1 MKLDAVLAEA
11 TQRPWSVRPT
21 GVLANEKG
29 NVRFIAEMNAHGGA
43 AGVFDGQDGLDQD
56 LLCHAVNTFEV
67 LYAALLKAQLALD
80 PRSEQIDTEN
90 ALREIRDARA
100 LVEDVPLQGRR

>member
-1 MKLDAVLAEA
+1 MVCQANRRPR
-11 TQRPWSVRPT
+11 QRKGECSVHR
-21 GVLANEKG
+21 GNE
-29 NVRFIAEMNAHGGA
+29 RARGA

-67 LYAALLKAQLALD
+67 LYAALLKAQLALE

>member
-1 MKLDAVLAEA
+1 MKLAAVLAKA

-56 LLCHAVNTFEV
+56 LLCHAVNTFDV

-80 PRSEQIDTEN
+80 SKSEPIDIEN

-100 LVEDVPLQGRR
+100 LVEDVPLQGHR